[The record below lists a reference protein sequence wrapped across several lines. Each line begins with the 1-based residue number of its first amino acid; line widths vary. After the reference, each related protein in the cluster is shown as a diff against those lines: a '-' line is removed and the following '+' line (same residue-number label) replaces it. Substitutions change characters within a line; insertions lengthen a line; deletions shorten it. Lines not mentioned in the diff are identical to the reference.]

1 MKVVKFFIKV
11 ILSVIIFYSANYWF
25 STSHS
30 KVQHSK
36 SERQQIEDIQ
46 LSKEF
51 SSISV
56 PMSAGKRGISINDSH
71 FVDAIENADEWNI
84 SAKDRNAIICK
95 NPDKGISDL
104 SRLPEGWYRGVY
116 FVEINY
122 KGNKTSYAS
131 TGFLILNG
139 EITFLFYKIE
149 DNSLL
154 RVTYKI
160 DETEIYIASTLCGKS
175 KEEYKEE
182 IYAK

>member
-1 MKVVKFFIKV
+1 MALFVV
-11 ILSVIIFYSANYWF
+11 IFYSANNCF
-25 STSHS
+25 NSSHAE
-30 KVQHSK
+30 VQHNK
-36 SERQQIEDIQ
+36 SERQQIEDIA

-56 PMSAGKRGISINDSH
+56 PLSLGKKGIDINDSH
-71 FVDAIENADEWNI
+71 FVDAIENADEWNV
-84 SAKDRNAIICK
+84 SAKDRNDIICK
-95 NPDKGISDL
+95 NPDEGISDL
-104 SRLPEGWYRGVY
+104 HKLPEGWYRGVY

-154 RVTYKI
+154 RVSYKI

-175 KEEYKEE
+175 KQEYKEE
-182 IYAK
+182 MIYAK